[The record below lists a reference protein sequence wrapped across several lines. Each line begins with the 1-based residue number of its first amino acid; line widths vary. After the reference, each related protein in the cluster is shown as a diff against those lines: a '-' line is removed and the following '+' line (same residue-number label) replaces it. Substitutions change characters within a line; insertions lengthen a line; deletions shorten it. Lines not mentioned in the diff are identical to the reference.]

1 MKDSDEKLKTNS
13 KVRFTRGTGVLEGQ
27 LAWMRA
33 RQANRLIPERLRQ
46 GRILDVGCGSTPYF
60 LAHTSFQE
68 KFAIDQLAPSTT
80 DSDILWHT
88 LNLNEKPQ
96 LPFSDEFFS
105 VVTMLAVVEHL
116 NPQSLVSLFAEVH
129 RILAPAGM
137 LIITTPAAWSGG
149 ILNTM
154 ARLNLVSAEEIKEHV
169 YLYSLPLLGWYFGKA
184 GFALDRVHFG
194 YFEFMLN
201 LWATAER
208 A

>member
-1 MKDSDEKLKTNS
+1 MKASDEKLKTNS
-13 KVRFTRGTGVLEGQ
+13 KARFTRGTGVLEGQ
-27 LAWMRA
+27 LARMRA
-33 RQANRLIPERLRQ
+33 RQANHLIPERLRQ

-68 KFAIDQLAPSTT
+68 KFAIDQLAPSTAH
-80 DSDILWHT
+80 SDILWHT

-96 LPFSDEFFS
+96 LPFSDSFFS

-129 RILAPAGM
+129 RILAPSGM

-184 GFALDRVHFG
+184 GFALDRVRFG
-194 YFEFMLN
+194 YFELMLN

>member
-1 MKDSDEKLKTNS
+1 MKASDEKLKTNS
-13 KVRFTRGTGVLEGQ
+13 KVRFTRGTGILEGQ

-68 KFAIDQLAPSTT
+68 KFAIDQLEPSTA
-80 DSDILWHT
+80 SPDILWHT
-88 LNLNEKPQ
+88 LNLNAAPQ
-96 LPFSDEFFS
+96 LPFSDAFFS

-129 RILAPAGM
+129 RILAPAGV

-169 YLYSLPLLGWYFGKA
+169 YLYSLPLLGWYFGRA
-184 GFALDRVHFG
+184 GFALDRVRFG
-194 YFEFMLN
+194 YFELMLN

-208 A
+208 G